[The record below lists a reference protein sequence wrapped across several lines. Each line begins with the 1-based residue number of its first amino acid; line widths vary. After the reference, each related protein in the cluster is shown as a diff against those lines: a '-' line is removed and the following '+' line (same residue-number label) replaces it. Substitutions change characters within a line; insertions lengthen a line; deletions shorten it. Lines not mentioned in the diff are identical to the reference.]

1 MLKELKFVMGAVAKK
16 DFLPAMTHFAIE
28 GGTVRSYNG
37 CVALSA
43 PIAFDIDCKPK
54 ADKLVQAIS
63 KCPDNSTPALS
74 MTTAGRLSIKAG
86 AFKAF
91 IECVTEETPHVLPDG
106 EVIRLDV
113 EVEKQVDECG
123 NEVAPPLTLGGVL
136 LKALQVLAPFIGDD
150 ASRPWSNGVLFRGQS
165 AFATNNVLLV
175 EYWVGAQIPITVNV
189 PRVAIREMLRINEA
203 PTHAQVTPT
212 SMTFHYKDKRWI
224 RTQLLELAW
233 PDLDPLLN
241 KQCSPVA
248 LPEELFNG
256 LEKLEPFADKMGRV
270 FIHEGVL
277 STLPHGGG
285 QPVDEGAYFEL
296 PNFPFNGIYQIQML
310 MLLRGVAQQADLSM
324 YPSPCVFYGDRLRG
338 AVIGMKP

>member
-63 KCPDNSTPALS
+63 KCPDNSTPVLS
-74 MTTAGRLSIKAG
+74 LTTAGRLSIKAG

-106 EVIRLDV
+106 DVIRLDA
-113 EVEKQVDECG
+113 EVEEQLDEAG
-123 NEVAPPLTLGGVL
+123 NPVAPPLTLGDVL
-136 LKALQVLAPFIGDD
+136 LNALRVLAPFIGDD
-150 ASRPWSNGVLFRGQS
+150 ASRPWSNGVLFKGQS

-175 EYWVGAQIPITVNV
+175 EYWTGAQMPVEVNV

-212 SMTFHYKDKRWI
+212 SMTFHYKDKRWV

-233 PDLDPLLN
+233 PDMSPLLD
-241 KQCSPVA
+241 KISAPRVLDDA
-248 LPEELFNG
+248 LFVG

-270 FIHEGVL
+270 FINEGVL
-277 STLPHGGG
+277 STIPFASG
-285 QPVDEGAYFEL
+285 QPIDEGAFFEL

-324 YPSPCVFYGDRLRG
+324 YPSPCIFYGDRLRG
-338 AVIGMKP
+338 AIVGMRP

>member
-28 GGTVRSYNG
+28 KGTVRSYNG

-63 KCPDNSTPALS
+63 KCPDLATPALS

-91 IECVTEETPHVLPDG
+91 IECVQEETPHVLPDG
-106 EVIRLDV
+106 EVVRLDY
-113 EVEKQVDECG
+113 EVEKQVDDVG

-136 LKALQVLAPFIGDD
+136 LNALRTLYPFVGDD
-150 ASRPWSNGVLFRGQS
+150 ASRPWSNGVLLRGES
-165 AFATNNVLLV
+165 AFATNNVILV
-175 EYWVGAQIPITVNV
+175 EYWIGAKMPFSVNV

-212 SMTFHYKDKRWI
+212 SLTFHYKDQRWI
-224 RTQLLELAW
+224 RTQLLDLSW
-233 PDLDPLLN
+233 PDLEPLLN
-241 KQCSPVA
+241 KESSPVA
-248 LPEELFNG
+248 LPAELFDG
-256 LEKLEPFADKMGRV
+256 LEKLEPFTDKMGRV
-270 FIHEGVL
+270 FIENGVL
-277 STLPHGGG
+277 STIPFGSG

-296 PNFPFNGIYQIQML
+296 PNLPFNGIYQVKML
-310 MLLRGVAQQADLSM
+310 MLLKDVAQQADLSM
-324 YPSPCVFYGDRLRG
+324 YPAPCVFYGERLRG
-338 AVIGMKP
+338 AIIGMKP